1 MKKNIS
7 INIFGTIYAIDE
19 DAYNLL
25 ENYLQSMKNYF
36 KAQDGGDEIA
46 DDIEHRVAELLWQYR
61 EQGMEA
67 VSIETVK
74 EIIDKIGNAAEISDE
89 AAAKTE
95 QAEEEPETHEAA
107 DEPRGRWSALR
118 DHVVNHLREHRL
130 YRNTQDKLLGGVCS
144 GLAGYFGKGDVVFWR
159 LGTVALALILGSLHY
174 RFLPDFLNIAIP
186 ALYIMLWIIV
196 PPATTPEDK
205 LRMKGRKVTPENLK
219 EQIVSDSEEQ
229 TAAAV
234 QPAPRR
240 SMGCLRL
247 IFASALALLALP
259 LVALLVCL
267 VFMLVL
273 VLSVVIGGSAT
284 LLPMSNS
291 SAQQFVESVSTGGP
305 LLVVG
310 LMAATVFLGITLW
323 AIWHFVRTS
332 REPLPSSVVF
342 TSLAIWVVTLAITI
356 FAAIFVSLRIDAYWD
371 EVRKV
376 EATRNGISLDNDYQ
390 WRCLDE
396 LGWSLTR
403 LDNVE
408 GYVTESRTGYAGLP
422 PYALRIIRDDSTKP
436 MDFCL
441 VRSMHYEQGDYVLE
455 SLTETYGQGA
465 VITVAKPGA
474 DADPLA
480 VIDPA
485 SEGVRLQSL
494 TWEEGTQLPI
504 LSQPD
509 SAEWHKF
516 AEDGRQHFSY
526 HVSRPFHHDGGELT
540 ITIAANQSYQ
550 NRLYVRQVQL
560 RKVEPLRAVGAK
572 NKEQ

>member
-25 ENYLQSMKNYF
+25 ESYLQSMKNYF

-89 AAAKTE
+89 AAAQTEQTE
-95 QAEEEPETHEAA
+95 QAETYEEAG
-107 DEPRGRWSALR
+107 EPRGRWSALR
-118 DHVVNHLREHRL
+118 DHVVRHLREHRL

-144 GLAGYFGKGDVVFWR
+144 GLAEYFGKGDVVFWR
-159 LGTVALALILGSLHY
+159 LGTVALALIFGSIHY
-174 RFLPDFLNIAIP
+174 HFLSDFLNIAIP

-247 IFASALALLALP
+247 IFASVLVMLAMP

-267 VFMLVL
+267 VFVL
-273 VLSVVIGGSAT
+273 VLALSVMLGGSAT
-284 LLPMSNS
+284 LLPMSHS
-291 SAQQFVESVSTGGP
+291 GARQFVESVSTGGP
-305 LLVVG
+305 LLIVG
-310 LMAATVFLGITLW
+310 LMAATVFLGISLW
-323 AIWHFVRTS
+323 AIWRFVRTS
-332 REPLPSSVVF
+332 RTPLPSSVVF

-356 FAAIFVSLRIDAYWD
+356 FATIFVSLRIDAYWD
-371 EVRKV
+371 ELRKV
-376 EATRNGISLDNDYQ
+376 EATRNGISLNNNYQ

-408 GYVTESRTGYAGLP
+408 DYLTESRSGYAGLP
-422 PYALRIIRDDSTKP
+422 PYALRIVRDDSTKP

-465 VITVAKPGA
+465 AITVTKTDAG
-474 DADPLA
+474 ADPLA

-485 SEGVRLQSL
+485 SEGVKLQSL
-494 TWEEGTQLPI
+494 TWEEGAQLPI

-509 SAEWHKF
+509 SASWHKF
-516 AEDGRQHFSY
+516 ADSGRHHFTY
-526 HVSRPFHHDGGELT
+526 HVSQPFHHDGGELT
-540 ITIAANQSYQ
+540 ITIAANHSYQ
-550 NRLYVRQVQL
+550 NRLHVRQVQL
-560 RKVEPLRAVGAK
+560 RKVEPLEAVGTK
-572 NKEQ
+572 NKKQ